1 MKMKHSYWIIL
12 TLCFLTL
19 PLLSIGQSKSQLR
32 EKIQRNEKEIK
43 VANDILE
50 ETRASKKSTLN
61 ELYVLQKRIDLR
73 NDLIDNLNDQI
84 SNLDQ
89 QIGINQDA
97 VAGLEDDLERL
108 KQQYADIIRA
118 AYRHHKGFNRLM
130 FILSSESFNQAY
142 KRYKYLNQYAQYRRN
157 RARTIEAKAE
167 KLKYKIQELKN
178 LRNQKEE
185 ILSQKKSE
193 KFKLKYETRQVR
205 DQIQNLKQKEEQ
217 LRQDIAQKKK
227 IIAQLEDE
235 IQQII
240 EEERKKTN
248 RWKNLSAEQQQL
260 SASFEKS
267 KGSLPWPI
275 TDGII
280 TREFGENS
288 HPVLKGIKMN
298 NNGVDISTTQNTKV
312 KAIFDGV
319 ARKVVS
325 IPGANLTVIVR
336 HGNYLT
342 VYSNLVDVDVQPGQR
357 IARGEVIG
365 QVFTDESSQENVL
378 HLEIYHENNRL
389 NPEEWLK

>member
-1 MKMKHSYWIIL
+1 
-12 TLCFLTL
+12 
-19 PLLSIGQSKSQLR
+19 LLSIGQSKSQLR